1 MNIKRYLVEAAIDD
15 INWDTKNPNE
25 FKSDFINYLNNR
37 GLKDAAKL
45 LEKFKPQFVK
55 YYAEC
60 AGKNPL
66 SDNNNL
72 FLRLINQPAAY
83 NVINNEDIFMTAYNL
98 TLDTSTGINVNYIN
112 TGKSDDCILY
122 FIDFYRNIESDDV
135 QAEILALDINYFNNK
150 GLGAQGQE
158 RLRNAIRDRSISQF
172 LRTERKKNQSTARQ
186 ARTKTSDVT
195 DKLKNMS
202 REELKNVMQNLN
214 LGDMA
219 DSVATAVYN
228 ANSTKD

>member
-15 INWDTKNPNE
+15 INWDTKKPDE
-25 FKSDFINYLNNR
+25 FKKDFINYLNNR

-66 SDNNNL
+66 SDKNNL
-72 FLRLINQPAAY
+72 FIHLINQPAAY
-83 NVINNEDIFMTAYNL
+83 DVINNEDIFITAYNL
-98 TLDTSTGINVNYIN
+98 TLDTSTGINVNYID

-122 FIDFYRNIESDDV
+122 FIDFYSNIESEAV
-135 QAEILALDINYFNNK
+135 QSEILALDISYFNNK

-158 RLRNAIRDRSISQF
+158 RLRNAIRSRDISRF
-172 LRTERKKNQSTARQ
+172 LRTERKKNQSIERRE
-186 ARTKTSDVT
+186 RTKTSDVT

-202 REELKNVMQNLN
+202 REELKNVMKDLN

-219 DSVATAVYN
+219 DNVAAAVYN
-228 ANSTKD
+228 ANSTEN